1 MRLVALAILPNGV
14 PAGTTFTE
22 NEIVGR
28 LLIQAG
34 VAREMDERPRLIKRL
49 SRKHDTPAAD

>member
-1 MRLVALAILPNGV
+1 MQLLALTLLPNGI

-22 NEIVGR
+22 NDIVGR

-34 VAREMDERPRLIKRL
+34 AAREMDERPRLVKRL
-49 SRKHDTPAAD
+49 SRKVDPPAAD